1 MEVLM
6 LKNIFIILIIAF
18 ISGCTEVNETAFS
31 QVSKDGDNIY
41 ITDKTGYRWDVTQAA
56 SIGFKPERFQY
67 GIGKNTFVT
76 LDDSLLSDNRSDV
89 PQSLRII
96 GVSEESDAK
105 AYSVS
110 KLSRHEISNSTLGS
124 KPIAVGY

>member
-1 MEVLM
+1 M
-6 LKNIFIILIIAF
+6 LKNIFIVLIIAF
-18 ISGCTEVNETAFS
+18 ISGCSEVDETALS
-31 QVSKDGDNIY
+31 QVSKEGGKIY
-41 ITDKTGYRWDVTQAA
+41 ITDRTGERWEVTQAA

-67 GIGKNTFVT
+67 GMGKNAFVP
-76 LDDSLLSDNRSDV
+76 LDDSLLTDNISDV

-96 GVSEESDAK
+96 GVSEESGAK
-105 AYSVS
+105 AYSVA

>member
-1 MEVLM
+1 M
-6 LKNIFIILIIAF
+6 LKNILIVVIIAF

-31 QVSKDGDNIY
+31 QVSTEGGKTY
-41 ITDKTGYRWDVTQAA
+41 ITDRTGQRWDVTQAA
-56 SIGFKPERFQY
+56 SIGFKPAGFQY
-67 GIGKNTFVT
+67 GMGKNAFTP

-96 GVSEESDAK
+96 GVSEGSDAK